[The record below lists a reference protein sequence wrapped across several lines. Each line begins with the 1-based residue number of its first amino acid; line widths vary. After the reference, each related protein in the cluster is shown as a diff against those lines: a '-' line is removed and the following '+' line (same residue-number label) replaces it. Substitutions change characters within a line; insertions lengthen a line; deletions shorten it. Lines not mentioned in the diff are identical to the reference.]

1 MLTSDTYDAFGVEKN
16 ISDSDTN
23 VFRYCGEYF
32 DTETGTIYL
41 RARYYNPGTGRFIS
55 RDSVTGDI
63 NDPLSLNL
71 YTYCHNNPLLNFD
84 PSGHWIIKD
93 WYMKNIYEPM
103 DDFGGKVY
111 DFDVEYMDNWY
122 TGLDELKHS
131 NNTAVKSFGAWCE
144 YYNNFS
150 NDLYN
155 TSKTGLKYCGAAIS
169 SLELNIKAGMGIGGK
184 FEALE
189 DIVDAEAIFTPMK
202 ENWAISV
209 KGCKITNSTSASIGV
224 SALGFGI
231 RGYQD
236 TIYNNDDIYNKGWA
250 YAREVDVAYG
260 FEATVLGAD
269 FGRDFASKT
278 NSANLGYTIIDAE
291 AYAIIGG
298 GISLRFN
305 FEKFYEKVQN

>member
-1 MLTSDTYDAFGVEKN
+1 MTAFIHNLKLLLSLV
-16 ISDSDTN
+16 
-23 VFRYCGEYF
+23 
-32 DTETGTIYL
+32 YL
-41 RARYYNPGTGRFIS
+41 RARYYNPSTGRFIS

-150 NDLYN
+150 NDLY
-155 TSKTGLKYCGAAIS
+155 KYV
-169 SLELNIKAGMGIGGK
+169 ENRIKILWRSY
-184 FEALE
+184 FL
-189 DIVDAEAIFTPMK
+189 F
-202 ENWAISV
+202 
-209 KGCKITNSTSASIGV
+209 GV
-224 SALGFGI
+224 E
-231 RGYQD
+231 Y
-236 TIYNNDDIYNKGWA
+236 KGWNGN
-250 YAREVDVAYG
+250 RW
-260 FEATVLGAD
+260 
-269 FGRDFASKT
+269 
-278 NSANLGYTIIDAE
+278 
-291 AYAIIGG
+291 
-298 GISLRFN
+298 
-305 FEKFYEKVQN
+305 